1 MSSSSVERMDTSEVE
16 VPNDREIAKITEQ
29 QQLQQQQQQDAAP
42 RDDQPATSS
51 SRATQGE
58 DEEVADPVDA
68 TAAASAADADAEGE
82 ASDSIADNIPK
93 TPRRAGRPRKLP
105 STSGSVVD
113 TAVTPG
119 KRGRKRK
126 GSESANTT
134 ANTTVN
140 STLNEPKT
148 PGRKQVKLTPPV
160 LTYQL
165 FAPSII
171 GDRVLSC
178 GEGEALGHP
187 GRTTT
192 KKPRKVDIFEE
203 EGLNPVQVVAGGVHS
218 AVLTSDGQ
226 VFMCGINEK
235 GTVPAEGVEREG
247 STDEFTKVPFSEEIQ
262 NEGKIVMLAAGASF
276 TAALTDQGSVIAW
289 GNLRNSN
296 GNVDV
301 HPLLHKMQE
310 RPVVIV
316 HQAKRKIVKIA
327 AGENHLV
334 MLDEKGGLLT
344 FGDGEMGQLGRS
356 SRTKT
361 IRSKFMCDESGD
373 HLVVP
378 LRFKNKGKFY
388 DVIAKNVFASGF
400 WTIVHGEDGKY
411 YAFGLNN
418 YAQLG
423 IKVDEADIGQ
433 DGQDNRE
440 LRVFLPAEAPA
451 FGAEVTFVNIE
462 GVQHVVLLDGAGK
475 VFAMGKNTDNA
486 LGLGNWTGND
496 DRQHWLYDTLQEIN
510 FDSKIVGVSAKLATS
525 IAWSE
530 DGTAYAWGFDTTGQL
545 GLGLKDDD
553 EKMVGK
559 PEEISSAHLE
569 DHSIIGASI
578 SDQHTLILAKKN

>member
-1 MSSSSVERMDTSEVE
+1 MSSVERMDTSEVE
-16 VPNDREIAKITEQ
+16 VPNDREIEKITEEEQ
-29 QQLQQQQQQDAAP
+29 QNSAAAAGQKRS
-42 RDDQPATSS
+42 RDDQPGSS
-51 SRATQGE
+51 ASRATNQGDDE
-58 DEEVADPVDA
+58 DSSEQIEPATEE
-68 TAAASAADADAEGE
+68 TEAADSVPDTV
-82 ASDSIADNIPK
+82 PK
-93 TPRRAGRPRKLP
+93 TPRRGARARKPLASAAP
-105 STSGSVVD
+105 TVAD

-126 GSESANTT
+126 GSETVSSS
-134 ANTTVN
+134 VN
-140 STLNEPKT
+140 STFNEPKT
-148 PGRKQVKLTPPV
+148 PGRKAAKVAL

-165 FAPSII
+165 FAPSVV

-203 EGLNPVQVVAGGVHS
+203 EDLKPLQVVAGGVHS
-218 AVLTSDGQ
+218 AVLTDDGQ

-235 GTVPAEGVEREG
+235 GTVPADGVEMEG
-247 STDEFTKVPFSEEIQ
+247 STDEFTKVLFSEELTK
-262 NEGKIVMLAAGASF
+262 EGKIVMLAAGASF
-276 TAALTDQGSVIAW
+276 TAALTDQGTVIAW

-310 RPVVIV
+310 KPVVIV
-316 HQAKRKIVKIA
+316 HHNRRKIVKIA

-334 MLDEKGGLLT
+334 MLDEKGSILT

-361 IRSKFMCDESGD
+361 IRSKFMCDESGE
-373 HLVVP
+373 HLVVS
-378 LRFKNKGKFY
+378 LRFKNKKFY
-388 DVIAKNVFASGF
+388 DVSAKNVFASGF

-418 YAQLG
+418 FAQLG
-423 IKVDEADIGQ
+423 IKVDEADVGQ

-440 LRVFLPAEAPA
+440 LRVFHPTEAPA
-451 FGAEVTFVNIE
+451 FGTDETFVQIE
-462 GVQHVVLLDGAGK
+462 GVQHVVLLDSEGK

-486 LGLGNWTGND
+486 LGLGNWAGKD
-496 DRQHWLYDTLQEIN
+496 DQQHWLYDSLQKLE
-510 FDSKIVGVSAKLATS
+510 FDDAKIVGVSAKLATS
-525 IAWSE
+525 IAWTD
-530 DGTAYAWGFDTTGQL
+530 DGKAYAWGFDTTGQL

-553 EKMVGK
+553 EKMVPK

-569 DHSIIGASI
+569 DFSIIGASI

>member
-1 MSSSSVERMDTSEVE
+1 MNSADRMDTSEVE
-16 VPNDREIAKITEQ
+16 VPNDREIEKITEQ
-29 QQLQQQQQQDAAP
+29 DLQEEDAAP
-42 RDDQPATSS
+42 RDDQPETSAA
-51 SRATQGE
+51 RATRHVE
-58 DEEVADPVDA
+58 DEE
-68 TAAASAADADAEGE
+68 AADHVELADLEVE
-82 ASDSIADNIPK
+82 ATDTVPR
-93 TPRRAGRPRKLP
+93 TPRRTGRSKKLS
-105 STSGSVVD
+105 STS
-113 TAVTPG
+113 TAAVAEASATPG

-140 STLNEPKT
+140 STFNEPKT
-148 PGRKQVKLTPPV
+148 PGRKQAKLTQPL
-160 LTYQL
+160 LTWQQ

-203 EGLNPVQVVAGGVHS
+203 NGLKPIQVVAGGVHS
-218 AVLTSDGQ
+218 SVLTSDGQ

-235 GTVPAEGVEREG
+235 GTVPAEGVEHEG
-247 STDEFTKVPFSEEIQ
+247 STDEFAKVPFSEEIGR
-262 NEGKIVMLAAGASF
+262 EGKIIMLAAGASF
-276 TAALTDQGSVIAW
+276 TAALTDEGSVIAW

-310 RPVVIV
+310 KPVVIV

-334 MLDEKGGLLT
+334 MLDEKGCLLT

-361 IRSKFMCDESGD
+361 IRSKYMCDESGD

-388 DVIAKNVFASGF
+388 DVVAKNVFASGF
-400 WTIVHGEDGKY
+400 WTIIHGEDGKY
-411 YAFGLNN
+411 YSFGLNN

-423 IKVDEADIGQ
+423 IKVDEADVGQ

-440 LRVFLPAEAPA
+440 LRVFLPTEAPA
-451 FGAEVTFVNIE
+451 FGAEETFVNIE
-462 GVQHVVLLDGAGK
+462 GVQHVVLLDSQGN

-486 LGLGNWTGND
+486 LGIGNWTGKD
-496 DRQHWLYDTLQEIN
+496 DQQHWLYDTLQKLD

-553 EKMVGK
+553 EKMVSK
-559 PEEISSAHLE
+559 PEEISSAHLD

>member
-1 MSSSSVERMDTSEVE
+1 MDTSEVE
-16 VPNDREIAKITEQ
+16 LPNDNVNEQ
-29 QQLQQQQQQDAAP
+29 GNKTP
-42 RDDQPATSS
+42 RADQPESS
-51 SRATQGE
+51 ASGARNHGE
-58 DEEVADPVDA
+58 DEEVTEQVEL
-68 TAAASAADADAEGE
+68 AAMETE
-82 ASDSIADNIPK
+82 ASDSIVDNVPK
-93 TPRRAGRPRKLP
+93 TPRRAGRPKKLP
-105 STSGSVVD
+105 STSTAAAES
-113 TAVTPG
+113 AVTPG

-126 GSESANTT
+126 GSESVNTT
-134 ANTTVN
+134 INSTMN

-148 PGRKQVKLTPPV
+148 PGRKQAKLVAPL
-160 LTYQL
+160 LTYDL

-203 EGLNPVQVVAGGVHS
+203 EGLKPLQAVAGGVHS
-218 AVLTSDGQ
+218 AVLTSEGE
-226 VFMCGINEK
+226 VYMCGINEK
-235 GTVPAEGVEREG
+235 GTVPAEGVEKEG
-247 STDEFTKVPFSEEIQ
+247 STDEFAKVKFEEDIEK
-262 NEGKIVMLAAGASF
+262 EGKIVMLAAGASF

-310 RPVVIV
+310 APVVIV

-334 MLDEKGGLLT
+334 MLDEKGCLLT

-361 IRSKFMCDESGD
+361 IRSKYMCDESGD
-373 HLVVP
+373 HLLVP
-378 LRFKNKGKFY
+378 LRFKHKGKFF
-388 DVIAKNVFASGF
+388 DVVAKNVFASGF

-423 IKVDEADIGQ
+423 IKVDEADVGQ

-451 FGAEVTFVNIE
+451 FGAERTFVNIE
-462 GVQHVVLLDGAGK
+462 GVQHVVILGSDGK

-486 LGLGNWTGND
+486 LGLGNWTGKD
-496 DRQHWLYDTLQEIN
+496 DQQHWLYDTIQEIE

-545 GLGLKDDD
+545 GLGLKDED
-553 EKMVGK
+553 EKMVSK
-559 PEEISSAHLE
+559 PEEISSAHL
-569 DHSIIGASI
+569 DGYSIIGASI
-578 SDQHTLILAKKN
+578 SDQHTLIIAKKN

>member
-1 MSSSSVERMDTSEVE
+1 MSSIERMDTSEVE
-16 VPNDREIAKITEQ
+16 VPNDREIEKITEQ
-29 QQLQQQQQQDAAP
+29 DLQEDDATPREDQPETSSARAAP
-42 RDDQPATSS
+42 APAPIV
-51 SRATQGE
+51 
-58 DEEVADPVDA
+58 EEEEPAEQVELADME
-68 TAAASAADADAEGE
+68 AEG
-82 ASDSIADNIPK
+82 SDTLPAVVDTAPK
-93 TPRRAGRPRKLP
+93 TPRRAGRPKKL
-105 STSGSVVD
+105 SSASAATVAE
-113 TAVTPG
+113 TAQTPG

-126 GSESANTT
+126 GSESVSTT

-148 PGRKQVKLTPPV
+148 PGRKQAKLTV
-160 LTYQL
+160 ALLSYQQ

-203 EGLNPVQVVAGGVHS
+203 EGLKPVQVVAGGVHS

-226 VFMCGINEK
+226 VYMCGINEK
-235 GTVPAEGVEREG
+235 GTVPAEGVEMEG

-276 TAALTDQGSVIAW
+276 TAALTDGGSVIAW

-310 RPVVIV
+310 KPVVIV
-316 HQAKRKIVKIA
+316 HQAKRTIVKIA

-334 MLDEKGGLLT
+334 MLDEKGCILT

-373 HLVVP
+373 HLVVS
-378 LRFKNKGKFY
+378 LRFRNNKGKFY
-388 DVIAKNVFASGF
+388 DVVAKNVFASGF

-423 IKVDEADIGQ
+423 IKVDEADVGQ

-451 FGAEVTFVNIE
+451 FGAETTFVNIE
-462 GVQHVVLLDGAGK
+462 GVQHVVLLDNEGN

-486 LGLGNWTGND
+486 LGLGNWMGKD
-496 DRQHWLYDTLQEIN
+496 DQQHWLYDTLQKIE

-525 IAWSE
+525 IAWSD

-545 GLGLKDDD
+545 GLGLKDED

>member
-1 MSSSSVERMDTSEVE
+1 MTSVERMDTSEVE
-16 VPNDREIAKITEQ
+16 VPNDREIEKITEQ
-29 QQLQQQQQQDAAP
+29 ELQQDDATP
-42 RDDQPATSS
+42 REDQPETSS
-51 SRATQGE
+51 SRARAPVE
-58 DEEVADPVDA
+58 EEVAEQVELADLEAEA
-68 TAAASAADADAEGE
+68 T
-82 ASDSIADNIPK
+82 DSIVDNVPK
-93 TPRRAGRPRKLP
+93 TPRRAGRPKKL
-105 STSGSVVD
+105 SSASATAVAE

-134 ANTTVN
+134 VN

-148 PGRKQVKLTPPV
+148 PGRKQAKLAV
-160 LTYQL
+160 ALLTYQQ
-165 FAPSII
+165 FAPSVI

-203 EGLNPVQVVAGGVHS
+203 EGLKMLQVVAGGVHS
-218 AVLTSDGQ
+218 AVLTSEGQ
-226 VFMCGINEK
+226 VYMCGINEK
-235 GTVPAEGVEREG
+235 GTVPAEGVEMEG
-247 STDEFTKVPFSEEIQ
+247 STDEFTKVPFSDEIQ
-262 NEGKIVMLAAGASF
+262 EEGKIIMLAAGASF
-276 TAALTDQGSVIAW
+276 TAGLTDQGSVIAW

-310 RPVVIV
+310 KPVVIV

-334 MLDEKGGLLT
+334 MLDEKGCILT

-388 DVIAKNVFASGF
+388 DVVAKNVFASGF

-423 IKVDEADIGQ
+423 IKVDEADVGQ

-451 FGAEVTFVNIE
+451 FGAEQTFVNIE
-462 GVQHVVLLDGAGK
+462 GVQHVVLLDNEGK

-486 LGLGNWTGND
+486 LGLGNWTGKD
-496 DRQHWLYDTLQEIN
+496 DQQHWLYDSLQQIE

>member
-1 MSSSSVERMDTSEVE
+1 MTSLERMDVSEVE
-16 VPNDREIAKITEQ
+16 VPNDSEMANITAQE
-29 QQLQQQQQQDAAP
+29 LQQDDDVTR
-42 RDDQPATSS
+42 RDDQPATSRT
-51 SRATQGE
+51 RAVPR
-58 DEEVADPVDA
+58 DEEVADQVEVAMDA
-68 TAAASAADADAEGE
+68 EAADTVVEE
-82 ASDSIADNIPK
+82 PTK
-93 TPRRAGRPRKLP
+93 TPRRAGRPKKGTTAVSAAARTISVDSP
-105 STSGSVVD
+105 STP
-113 TAVTPG
+113 A

-126 GSESANTT
+126 GSESVNTT
-134 ANTTVN
+134 ANTTAN
-140 STLNEPKT
+140 STFNEQRAKKIAKPQP
-148 PGRKQVKLTPPV
+148 PGLTHM
-160 LTYQL
+160 L
-165 FAPSII
+165 FVSPQT

-187 GRTTT
+187 GRLTT

-203 EGLNPVQVVAGGVHS
+203 EGLQMVQVVAGGVHS
-218 AVLTSDGQ
+218 AVLTTDGQ

-262 NEGKIVMLAAGASF
+262 NEGKIVMIAAGASF

-301 HPLLHKMQE
+301 HPLLHAMQE
-310 RPVVIV
+310 KPVVIV
-316 HQAKRKIVKIA
+316 HSAKRKIVKIA

-378 LRFKNKGKFY
+378 LRFKKAGRFY

-418 YAQLG
+418 FGQLG
-423 IKVDEADIGQ
+423 IKVDEADVDQ

-440 LRVFLPAEAPA
+440 LRVFLPTEAPA
-451 FGAEVTFVNIE
+451 FGAEENFIHIE
-462 GVQHVVLLDGAGK
+462 GVQHVVLLDEAGK

-486 LGLGNWTGND
+486 LGLGNWTGKD
-496 DRQHWLYDTLQEIN
+496 DQQHWLYDALQKIE
-510 FDSKIVGVSAKLATS
+510 FPSKIIGVSAKLATS

-530 DGTAYAWGFDTTGQL
+530 DGKAYAWGFDTTGQL
-545 GLGLKDDD
+545 GLGIKDED

-559 PEEISSAHLE
+559 PEEIASAHL
-569 DHSIIGASI
+569 DGYSIIGASI
-578 SDQHTLILAKKN
+578 SDQHTLILAKKK

>member
-1 MSSSSVERMDTSEVE
+1 MDTSEVE
-16 VPNDREIAKITEQ
+16 VPNDREIEKITEQ
-29 QQLQQQQQQDAAP
+29 DLQQDDATP
-42 RDDQPATSS
+42 REDQPETSS
-51 SRATQGE
+51 SRAKAPVE
-58 DEEVADPVDA
+58 EEVAEQVELADLEAEA
-68 TAAASAADADAEGE
+68 T
-82 ASDSIADNIPK
+82 DSIVDNVPK
-93 TPRRAGRPRKLP
+93 TPRRAGRPKKL
-105 STSGSVVD
+105 SSASATAVAE

-134 ANTTVN
+134 VN

-148 PGRKQVKLTPPV
+148 PGRKQAKLAV
-160 LTYQL
+160 ALLTYQQ
-165 FAPSII
+165 FAPSVI

-203 EGLNPVQVVAGGVHS
+203 EGLKMLQVVAGGVHS
-218 AVLTSDGQ
+218 AVLTSEGQ

-235 GTVPAEGVEREG
+235 GTVPAEGVEMEG
-247 STDEFTKVPFSEEIQ
+247 STDEFTKVPFSDEIQ
-262 NEGKIVMLAAGASF
+262 EEGKIIMLAAGASF
-276 TAALTDQGSVIAW
+276 TAGLTDQGSVIAW

-310 RPVVIV
+310 KPVVIV

-334 MLDEKGGLLT
+334 MLDEKGCILT

-388 DVIAKNVFASGF
+388 DVVAKNVFASGF

-423 IKVDEADIGQ
+423 IKVDEADVGQ

-451 FGAEVTFVNIE
+451 FGAEQTFVNIE
-462 GVQHVVLLDGAGK
+462 GVQHVVLLDNEGK

-486 LGLGNWTGND
+486 LGLGNWTGKD
-496 DRQHWLYDTLQEIN
+496 DQQHWLYDSLQQVE

>member
-1 MSSSSVERMDTSEVE
+1 MTSVERMDTSEVE
-16 VPNDREIAKITEQ
+16 VPNDREIEKITEQ
-29 QQLQQQQQQDAAP
+29 ELQQDDATP
-42 RDDQPATSS
+42 REDQPETSS
-51 SRATQGE
+51 SRARAPVE
-58 DEEVADPVDA
+58 EEVAEQVELADLEAEA
-68 TAAASAADADAEGE
+68 T
-82 ASDSIADNIPK
+82 DSIVDNVPK
-93 TPRRAGRPRKLP
+93 TPRRAGRPKKL
-105 STSGSVVD
+105 SSASATAVAE

-134 ANTTVN
+134 VN

-148 PGRKQVKLTPPV
+148 PGRKQAKLAV
-160 LTYQL
+160 ALLTYQQ
-165 FAPSII
+165 FAPSVI

-203 EGLNPVQVVAGGVHS
+203 EGLKMLQVVAGGVHS
-218 AVLTSDGQ
+218 AVLTSEGQ

-235 GTVPAEGVEREG
+235 GTVPAEGVEMEG
-247 STDEFTKVPFSEEIQ
+247 STDEFTKVPFSDEIQ
-262 NEGKIVMLAAGASF
+262 EEGKIIMLAAGASF
-276 TAALTDQGSVIAW
+276 TAGLTDQGSVIAW

-310 RPVVIV
+310 KPVVIV

-334 MLDEKGGLLT
+334 MLDEKGCILT

-388 DVIAKNVFASGF
+388 DVVAKNVFASGF

-423 IKVDEADIGQ
+423 IKVDEADVGQ

-451 FGAEVTFVNIE
+451 FGAEQTFVNIE
-462 GVQHVVLLDGAGK
+462 GVQHVVLLDNEGK

-486 LGLGNWTGND
+486 LGLGNWTGKD
-496 DRQHWLYDTLQEIN
+496 DQQHWLYDTLQQIE

>member
-1 MSSSSVERMDTSEVE
+1 MTSVERMDTSEVE
-16 VPNDREIAKITEQ
+16 VPNDREIEKITEQ
-29 QQLQQQQQQDAAP
+29 DLQQDDATP
-42 RDDQPATSS
+42 REDQPETSS
-51 SRATQGE
+51 SRAKAPVE
-58 DEEVADPVDA
+58 EEVAEQVELADLEAEA
-68 TAAASAADADAEGE
+68 T
-82 ASDSIADNIPK
+82 DSIVDNVPK
-93 TPRRAGRPRKLP
+93 TPRRAGRPKKL
-105 STSGSVVD
+105 SSASATAVAE

-134 ANTTVN
+134 VN

-148 PGRKQVKLTPPV
+148 PGRKQAKLAV
-160 LTYQL
+160 ALLTYQQ
-165 FAPSII
+165 FAPSVI

-203 EGLNPVQVVAGGVHS
+203 EGLKMLQVVAGGVHS
-218 AVLTSDGQ
+218 AVLTSEGQ

-235 GTVPAEGVEREG
+235 GTVPAEGVEMEG
-247 STDEFTKVPFSEEIQ
+247 STDEFTKVPFSDEIQ
-262 NEGKIVMLAAGASF
+262 EEGKIIMLAAGASF
-276 TAALTDQGSVIAW
+276 TAGLTDQGSVIAW

-310 RPVVIV
+310 KPVVIV

-334 MLDEKGGLLT
+334 MLDEKGCILT

-388 DVIAKNVFASGF
+388 DVVAKNVFASGF

-423 IKVDEADIGQ
+423 IKVDEADVGQ

-451 FGAEVTFVNIE
+451 FGAEQTFVNIE
-462 GVQHVVLLDGAGK
+462 GVQHVVLLDNEGK

-486 LGLGNWTGND
+486 LGLGNWTGKD
-496 DRQHWLYDTLQEIN
+496 DQQHWLYDSLQQVE